1 VATAAALRSRAVRSQ
16 AITGDRSN
24 SYHGD
29 ITASPPHWVRLT
41 REGNTITAYHSADGV
56 DWELF
61 TDTSPDGAQ
70 TNPIDVEMAD
80 PVLVGL
86 FVTSHAAG
94 EIRTYTFDNVSV
106 EGDVGD
112 LVSEDIDSVSGN
124 SGEPIYVAIEDSAGA
139 VAMVTQT
146 AAAKLSVGVGD
157 GEPGGAGE
165 VTLSNI
171 LVVEPAGPADIIWV
185 SGTFDDNGDGAPD
198 DQEWVDILKAEGYSV
213 DYNGTYW
220 RTLDDGKIAAL
231 NAAKLII
238 VSRNSNSGDYDDDD
252 EIAQW
257 NAITTPIINCST
269 HVVRSSRWKWFDSTT
284 ILSLTPA
291 VMDVLVCDDP
301 LCEGVPLQ
309 ISGIDA
315 AVGTSSFMDSGP
327 GNGKVLATGDGLPWI
342 VEWEAGV
349 EFYDGAGEIA
359 GGPRMF
365 FVAGTQED
373 AATGV
378 GRGEVNLTPGAL
390 AIFLNA
396 VAKMIPPSDITVP
409 GDKVLGIPRGLPCG
423 GNPSAN
429 YSPCGELPPLV
440 IDDNVSTKYL
450 NFGGN
455 FDAGEEPSGFQVT
468 PYNGASIVTGMTF
481 TTANDAEPRDPVAF
495 ELYGSNVSI
504 NGPYELI
511 AGGEIV
517 DFNQADAWPRF
528 TMNETPIMFDN
539 DVAYAHY
546 QVLFTA
552 IRDAASA
559 NSMQIAEVELL
570 GKLVP

>member
-1 VATAAALRSRAVRSQ
+1 
-16 AITGDRSN
+16 
-24 SYHGD
+24 
-29 ITASPPHWVRLT
+29 
-41 REGNTITAYHSADGV
+41 
-56 DWELF
+56 
-61 TDTSPDGAQ
+61 
-70 TNPIDVEMAD
+70 
-80 PVLVGL
+80 
-86 FVTSHAAG
+86 
-94 EIRTYTFDNVSV
+94 
-106 EGDVGD
+106 
-112 LVSEDIDSVSGN
+112 
-124 SGEPIYVAIEDSAGA
+124 
-139 VAMVTQT
+139 
-146 AAAKLSVGVGD
+146 
-157 GEPGGAGE
+157 
-165 VTLSNI
+165 
-171 LVVEPAGPADIIWV
+171 
-185 SGTFDDNGDGAPD
+185 
-198 DQEWVDILKAEGYSV
+198 
-213 DYNGTYW
+213 
-220 RTLDDGKIAAL
+220 
-231 NAAKLII
+231 
-238 VSRNSNSGDYDDDD
+238 
-252 EIAQW
+252 
-257 NAITTPIINCST
+257 
-269 HVVRSSRWKWFDSTT
+269 
-284 ILSLTPA
+284 LSLTPA

-440 IDDNVSTKYL
+440 IDNNVNTKYL

-504 NGPYELI
+504 DGPYELI
-511 AGGEIV
+511 AAGEIV
-517 DFNQADAWPRF
+517 DFAQADAWPRF
-528 TMNETPIMFDN
+528 TKNETPIEFDN
-539 DVAYAHY
+539 LMAYSHY
-546 QVLFTA
+546 RVLFTA
-552 IRDAASA
+552 IRDPASA

-570 GKLVP
+570 GVLVRPALVKINFQQAGGDIPSGYLPDYGEAFGDRGNGYSYGWSRDIQADARNRGSGNAPDERYDTLLHLQKGADAVWEIELPNGTYDVAMVCGDPDYTDQTNTFDVEGVVVEDPDGEDNFDEYALTVEVTDGLLTIQPAAGASNCKIMFVEVY